1 MKCTM
6 CGPAVACGGCPI
18 ASGFYLP
25 DTLAT
30 LQPGDRATVEK
41 LVPDRPGDLR
51 KLLGLGFLPG
61 VDVEVER
68 AWPAVVV
75 RMGFQSVALDGE
87 LAAGVVVTR

>member
-1 MKCTM
+1 VKCEM
-6 CGPAVACGGCPI
+6 CGPAAACGGCPI

-25 DTLAT
+25 TTLAT
-30 LQPGDRATVEK
+30 LQPGERATVEK
-41 LVPDRPGDLR
+41 LVPEQSSDLR
-51 KLLGLGFLPG
+51 KLLGLGLMPG

-75 RMGFQSVALDGE
+75 RMGFQSVALDGA